1 MVLGFLTIVL
11 HRLRSRLLLSSLLI
25 LTTALAVA
33 ITAGIPVFAGAVS
46 QTLMQEEMDARS
58 ETKGWP
64 VFSVRISAMP
74 TERQPLGAPRADVQD
89 VAEIHRWLRQE
100 LDASV
105 GLPVRAGHIEVQSPS
120 YRLAPREEDTT
131 YTSEHLA
138 SVRVVTIASAADS
151 RDAGLGDA
159 AFWAESDAPA
169 RILPAPIATVSGAPF
184 GEIVKPDVL
193 NVWVGQ
199 ALADSLALQA
209 GETYELGQL
218 YASIG
223 DGLPVYVAGIWIA
236 EDSLDD
242 AWYRD
247 PRTHFASSLL
257 TTPASYAQWIA
268 PTVDQ
273 GSAFAFWYYVMD
285 ERRLNLDRAD
295 TYIGGLTSLDRQVK
309 NRLPGGQMDLDPR
322 EDLLRGRARKQD
334 LQVVLFGFS
343 VPVIII
349 LIYFLGSL
357 SATQTRF
364 QATEIAMMASRG
376 SSRWQL
382 VGLWALES
390 LVILAAAI
398 PLGLLGALLLARSMG
413 FADGFLSFTS
423 REPLQVSLA
432 SIGLDLLLALV
443 GASLLVRL
451 VATWRAGRTTVV
463 AHERAQARRRLIWG
477 GVRLTLT
484 AALCIVTLYAYRQ
497 LTVRDM
503 GLATATGASIV
514 SAFQAADD
522 PLVLLAP
529 TLFLFAVPLLVSEL
543 FVLLMLPLGL
553 IARYIPWVAGYLAGL
568 NLARSG
574 GLYRGPVF
582 RLVVCLSLGVFY
594 ASAARSA
601 DVWLVDRLRYRVGS
615 DITFTLG
622 KEEAGVSLGVF
633 ARSGDNGEASQ
644 TIDMPMLP
652 SELYEELPGVDA
664 ATRVGDFE
672 VALAASGDLPYL
684 RMLAVDRLHFASA
697 AYFRSDYAAYSLG
710 EMLNRLAMVP
720 NGILIPH
727 DLAARLGLGI
737 GDTLRAN
744 VLLFEGAR
752 EPFAYEIVGL
762 FEHFPTMSPTTS
774 ASSASDGESEDALA
788 GAVLV
793 SSLSFLEMRT
803 SSLLPHSV
811 WLRIEPRADPESVLA
826 SVRGLDVTPR
836 DIMIL
841 PGLVAE
847 EANRLERTG
856 MFGLLT
862 FCFLAAAAL
871 SVADMVVSGV
881 AMLQER
887 AVRHAVLRALGF
899 RQTTLLD
906 TVLLEQLASLAYGL
920 AAGVVSGIACARLYV
935 PHFPLTT
942 ASGPPVP
949 PFIPL
954 IDWGRTHQIAIAMGF
969 ALLVSQGVVTLR
981 LMRTHLFAALRL
993 GNRP

>member
-1 MVLGFLTIVL
+1 
-11 HRLRSRLLLSSLLI
+11 
-25 LTTALAVA
+25 
-33 ITAGIPVFAGAVS
+33 
-46 QTLMQEEMDARS
+46 
-58 ETKGWP
+58 
-64 VFSVRISAMP
+64 
-74 TERQPLGAPRADVQD
+74 
-89 VAEIHRWLRQE
+89 AEN
-100 LDASV
+100 
-105 GLPVRAGHIEVQSPS
+105 P
-120 YRLAPREEDTT
+120 
-131 YTSEHLA
+131 
-138 SVRVVTIASAADS
+138 
-151 RDAGLGDA
+151 
-159 AFWAESDAPA
+159 
-169 RILPAPIATVSGAPF
+169 
-184 GEIVKPDVL
+184 
-193 NVWVGQ
+193 
-199 ALADSLALQA
+199 
-209 GETYELGQL
+209 
-218 YASIG
+218 
-223 DGLPVYVAGIWIA
+223 
-236 EDSLDD
+236 LDD

-247 PRTHFASSLL
+247 PRTHFSSSLL

-268 PTVDQ
+268 PMVEQ

-295 TYIGGLTSLDRQVK
+295 AYIGGLTSLARDVA

-343 VPVIII
+343 VPVIVI
-349 LIYFLGSL
+349 LVYFLGSL

-364 QATEIAMMASRG
+364 QTGEIAMMASRG

-382 VGLWALES
+382 VGIWALES
-390 LVILAAAI
+390 LVLLAVAI
-398 PLGLLGALLLARSMG
+398 PIGLLGALLLARTMG
-413 FADGFLSFTS
+413 FADGFLSFTA

-432 SIGLDLLLALV
+432 SVGLDLVLGLA
-443 GASLLVRL
+443 GASILVRL
-451 VATWRAGRTTVV
+451 VATWRASRTTVV

-497 LTVRDM
+497 LTVGDM
-503 GLATATGASIV
+503 GLRTPTGANLV
-514 SAFQAADD
+514 SAFQAAED

-529 TLFLFAVPLLVSEL
+529 TLFLFAAPLLLSEL
-543 FVLLMLPLGL
+543 FVLLMLPLGW
-553 IARYIPWVAGYLAGL
+553 IARYLPWVSGYMAGL

-622 KEEAGVSLGVF
+622 KEEAGVSLGIF
-633 ARSGDNGEASQ
+633 ASDAGDAEANQ
-644 TIDMPMLP
+644 PIDMPMLP
-652 SELYEELPGVDA
+652 AEMYEDLPGVDS

-672 VALAASGDLPYL
+672 VALAAGGDLPYL
-684 RMLAVDRLHFASA
+684 RMLAVDRLHFADV
-697 AYFRSDYAAYSLG
+697 AYFRTDYASYSLG

-720 NGILIPH
+720 NGILIPRE
-727 DLAARLGLGI
+727 LAARLGLGI
-737 GDTLRAN
+737 GATLRAN

-762 FEHFPTMSPTTS
+762 FDYFPTMAIPSG
-774 ASSASDGESEDALA
+774 ASSASSGGGDDALA

-811 WLRIEPRADPESVLA
+811 WLRLEPGADPESVLA

-836 DIMIL
+836 DIVIL
-841 PGLVAE
+841 PNLVAE

-906 TVLLEQLASLAYGL
+906 TVLLEELASLVYGL
-920 AAGVVSGIACARLYV
+920 AAGVLSGIACARLYV
-935 PHFPLTT
+935 PYFPLTAT
-942 ASGPPVP
+942 SGPPVP

-954 IDWGRTHQIAIAMGF
+954 VDWTRTQQIAIAMGV
-969 ALLVSQGVVTLR
+969 ALLLSQAVVTLR
-981 LMRTHLFAALRL
+981 LMRTHIFTALRL